1 MSELRRVKS
10 GSALIA
16 YAIAVVGAFLIVAG
30 LVRVMISY
38 TRPEPL
44 GANRSAERKKALVDL
59 RAENTQALTSYG
71 IQDAAKGT
79 VRLPMI
85 DKETGGPG
93 RAMQLALQLWEKNPA
108 AARSNLIAR
117 VEKATAPAPK
127 APEKPSQFE

>member
-16 YAIAVVGAFLIVAG
+16 YSIAVIGAFLIVGG
-30 LVRVMISY
+30 LVWVMISY

-44 GANRSAERKKALVDL
+44 GAERATERKKALTELRSANVDAL
-59 RAENTQALTSYG
+59 STYGWQDQARG
-71 IQDAAKGT
+71 V
-79 VRLPMI
+79 VRLPMM
-85 DKETGGPG
+85 DKESGGPG
-93 RAMQLALQLWEKNPA
+93 RSMELALKLWQNPA

>member
-1 MSELRRVKS
+1 VSELRRVKS

-16 YAIAVVGAFLIVAG
+16 YAIAVAGAFLIVAG
-30 LVRVMISY
+30 LVWVMISY
-38 TRPEPL
+38 TRPGPL
-44 GANRSAERKKALVDL
+44 GTARADERKKALVEL
-59 RAENTQALTSYG
+59 RAANTETLTSYG
-71 IQDAAKGT
+71 IVDPAKGT